1 MIIVDE
7 NIDKIPTKNEMAEVE
22 ITYEPID
29 DEIDDIAY
37 KKKSKDVNGFLVKL
51 FNVVQIGNDAK
62 RILDPNLDYAVKFPA
77 ELLKKMEKH
86 DLQFLKDKATGEI
99 LPTLYDYTDKGYG
112 GQIRL
117 EIRGQVTEQDVAN
130 LGSSMNNIFEQARYD
145 NMIEEIQKVHAVAQR
160 IEKGQDNDRFA
171 RVNAGRQ
178 LLLNALS
185 IKDDEQKKNDMIMAS
200 IETLLVGCEQVQA
213 TLVSKMNELPVV
225 PGKFLPRALFVLKD
239 ADNRGNVITKYA
251 DVQEYFSYYCRAL
264 EPLAYAYTIIGE
276 PQMIENLLISTKK
289 VFEHKNIERLTMMEP
304 LLLKGD
310 YTKMWYKNPAK
321 NEMKLIESYKDLDD
335 GNDRIITV
343 SGQQLLEVLDYG
355 E

>member
-1 MIIVDE
+1 MIIMDE
-7 NIDKIPTKNEMAEVE
+7 NIDKVSTINEMVEVE
-22 ITYEPID
+22 ITYESID
-29 DEIDDIAY
+29 NAASE
-37 KKKSKDVNGFLVKL
+37 KKSKDVNGFLAKL

-62 RILDPNLDYAVKFPA
+62 KIIDPNLDYSVKIPA
-77 ELLKKMEKH
+77 KLLKKMGEH
-86 DLQFLKDKATGEI
+86 DVQFLKDKVTGEI

-117 EIRGQVTEQDVAN
+117 EIRGQVTEHDITN
-130 LGSSMNNIFEQARYD
+130 LRNSMNNLIEQARYD

-160 IEKGQDNDRFA
+160 IEKGQDNNRFA
-171 RVNAGRQ
+171 LVNAGRQ

-185 IKDDEQKKNDMIMAS
+185 IKDDEQKKHDMIMAA
-200 IETLLVGCEQVQA
+200 IETLLMGCEQVQA
-213 TLVSKMNELPVV
+213 TLVSKMYELPVV
-225 PGKFLPRALFVLKD
+225 PEKSLPRAWFVLKN
-239 ADNRGNVITKYA
+239 ADNRGNAKTKYA

-264 EPLAYAYTIIGE
+264 KSLAYAYTIMGE
-276 PQMIENLLISTKK
+276 PQMSENLLISTKN

-304 LLLKGD
+304 LLLEGD
-310 YTKMWYKNPAK
+310 YTKMWYKNPEK
-321 NEMKLIESYKDLDD
+321 NELKLIESYKDLDN

>member
-1 MIIVDE
+1 MDK
-7 NIDKIPTKNEMAEVE
+7 NIDKVSMKNEMVEVE

-29 DEIDDIAY
+29 DEIDNVASI
-37 KKKSKDVNGFLVKL
+37 KKSKDVNGFLSKL
-51 FNVVQIGNDAK
+51 FNVVQIGHDAK
-62 RILDPNLDYAVKFPA
+62 RIIDPNLDYAVKFPA
-77 ELLKKMEKH
+77 ELLKKMEEH
-86 DLQFLKDKATGEI
+86 DVQFLKDKATGDI

-117 EIRGQVTEQDVAN
+117 EIRGQVTEQEITN
-130 LGSSMNNIFEQARYD
+130 FGNSMNNLIEQVRYD
-145 NMIEEIQKVHAVAQR
+145 NMIEEIQKVHAIVQT

-185 IKDDEQKKNDMIMAS
+185 IKHDEQKKQDMIMAA

-225 PGKFLPRALFVLKD
+225 PEKFLPRALFVLKD
-239 ADNRGNVITKYA
+239 ADNRGNVKTKYA

-264 EPLAYAYTIIGE
+264 EPLAYAYTIMGE

-310 YTKMWYKNPAK
+310 YTKMWYKNPEK
-321 NEMKLIESYKDLDD
+321 NEQMLIESYKDFDD
-335 GNDRIITV
+335 GNDRIIIV
-343 SGQQLLEVLDYG
+343 SGQQLMEVLDYG